1 MANHRFPFHPRLSWF
16 RIFLLHTTHSSFPIP
31 IPLRGRFCG
40 CPNSSHHSGNALGS
54 FTTSLSSSSIHT
66 FIPKLC
72 SHQRGLEQ
80 QPPSLRNFVFEI
92 VDIVTKDGDDMESRL
107 SLLASNFSVCS
118 ITHVFKALNSLTLS
132 GSRLFEWIWNT
143 DRQLRRNPLLCSLL
157 IDNVGRLHDYETMHL
172 WLRKF
177 TSENIYLTFEAFTFL
192 ASTNSSSRE
201 SSTARVVNL
210 LNQVGGS
217 SQNSGVPA
225 MLEMFSK
232 ANLFEM
238 ARYVIKI
245 TKSKGSYYCLLIRDR
260 CRRGLIQDAYD
271 LIREM
276 RNDNC
281 LDNQRAYNYLL
292 GSLWKTGGGMG
303 EPSALLKEMEEDGIL
318 PDAITYEI
326 LINHGCKSGKMD
338 FVLQLLDRMKSQGIE
353 PRLETL
359 ALIVKAYFAAEK
371 YEAAHKYAVDLC
383 TESKNTSRNFMYS
396 LMAKLYWKKGD
407 IMSARNTL
415 IEMMEKGLKPDF
427 KIYMKI
433 ARQVR
438 GIGMEDLAG
447 ELESMY
453 SKL

>member
-238 ARYVIKI
+238 AR
-245 TKSKGSYYCLLIRDR
+245 
-260 CRRGLIQDAYD
+260 
-271 LIREM
+271 EM